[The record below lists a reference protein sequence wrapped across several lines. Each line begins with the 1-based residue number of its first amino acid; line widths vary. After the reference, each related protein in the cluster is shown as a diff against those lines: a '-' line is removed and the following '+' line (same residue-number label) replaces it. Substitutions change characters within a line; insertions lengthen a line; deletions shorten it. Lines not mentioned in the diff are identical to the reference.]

1 MRSIKSKKCKE
12 CGGNFTPFKTTQVVC
27 GAKCATKLAEAKV
40 WKERKKVMIE
50 NTRTRTEWLALL
62 QIVFNKY
69 IRLRDANKPC
79 ISCDRKL
86 TGKFDAGHYLSVG
99 SYPNLRF
106 NEDNVHGQDVYCN
119 QHLHG
124 NHIEYGLR
132 LPLRIGQDAY
142 NRLMNK
148 RGDALKLTLDE
159 IKELIKVYKL
169 KIKEHDKAR
178 TNNRI

>member
-1 MRSIKSKKCKE
+1 MKKIKPKKCKE
-12 CGGNFTPFKTTQVVC
+12 CGGSFTPYKTTQIVC
-27 GAKCATKLAEAKV
+27 GSKCATKLSEAKS
-40 WKERKKVMIE
+40 WKEKKKIMIE
-50 NTRTRTEWLALL
+50 NIRTRTEWLGLL

-69 IRLRDANKPC
+69 IRLRDAGKPC
-79 ISCDRKL
+79 ISCDRPL

-106 NEDNVHGQDVYCN
+106 DEDNVHGQDVYCN

-148 RGDALKLTLDE
+148 RGDALKLTIDE
-159 IKELIKVYKL
+159 IKELIKHYKQ
-169 KIKEHDKAR
+169 KIKEHGK
-178 TNNRI
+178 

>member
-1 MRSIKSKKCKE
+1 MKLIKSKKCKE

-27 GAKCATKLAEAKV
+27 GAKCAAKLAEAKV

-79 ISCDRKL
+79 ISCDRPL
-86 TGKFDAGHYLSVG
+86 TSKFDAGHFFSVG
-99 SYPNLRF
+99 RYPNLRF
-106 NEDNVHGQDVYCN
+106 CEDNVHGQCVHCN

-124 NHIEYGLR
+124 NHLEYNE
-132 LPLRIGQDAY
+132 RIQQRISAFNY
-142 NRLMNK
+142 VVLMNK
-148 RGDALKLTLDE
+148 RNDDLKLTLNE

-169 KIKEHDKAR
+169 KIKEHGKL
-178 TNNRI
+178 

>member
-1 MRSIKSKKCKE
+1 
-12 CGGNFTPFKTTQVVC
+12 
-27 GAKCATKLAEAKV
+27 
-40 WKERKKVMIE
+40 MIE
-50 NTRTRTEWLALL
+50 NTRTRTEWLSLL

-69 IRLRDANKPC
+69 IRLRDAGKPC
-79 ISCDRKL
+79 ISCDRPL
-86 TGKFDAGHYLSVG
+86 GKVFDAGHFLSVG
-99 SYPNLRF
+99 RYPNLRF
-106 NEDNVHGQDVYCN
+106 DESNTNGQCIYCN
-119 QHLHG
+119 QHQHG
-124 NHIEYGLR
+124 NQIEYGLR

-178 TNNRI
+178 TNNGI

>member
-1 MRSIKSKKCKE
+1 MRIIKNKKCKE

-27 GAKCATKLAEAKV
+27 GAKCAAKLAEAKV

-79 ISCDRKL
+79 ISCDRPL
-86 TGKFDAGHYLSVG
+86 TSKFDAGHFFSVG
-99 SYPNLRF
+99 RYPNLRF
-106 NEDNVHGQDVYCN
+106 CEDNVHGQCVHCN

-124 NHIEYGLR
+124 NHLEYNE
-132 LPLRIGQDAY
+132 RIQHRISSFNY
-142 NRLMNK
+142 VVLMNK
-148 RGDALKLTLDE
+148 RNDDLKLTLDE

>member
-1 MRSIKSKKCKE
+1 MRSIKNKKCKE

-79 ISCDRKL
+79 ISCDRPL
-86 TGKFDAGHYLSVG
+86 TSKFDAGHFFSVG
-99 SYPNLRF
+99 RYPNLRF
-106 NEDNVHGQDVYCN
+106 CEDNVHGQCVFCN

-124 NHIEYGLR
+124 NHLEYNE
-132 LPLRIGQDAY
+132 RIQHRINAFNY
-142 NRLMNK
+142 VVLMNK
-148 RGDALKLTLDE
+148 RNDDLKLTLDE

-169 KIKEHDKAR
+169 KIKEHGK
-178 TNNRI
+178 TINE

>member
-27 GAKCATKLAEAKV
+27 GAKCAAKLAEAKV
-40 WKERKKVMIE
+40 WKEKKKVMIE

-79 ISCDRKL
+79 ISCDKPL
-86 TGKFDAGHYLSVG
+86 TSKFDAGHFFSVG
-99 SYPNLRF
+99 RYPNLRF
-106 NEDNVHGQDVYCN
+106 CEDNVHGQCVHCN

-124 NHIEYGLR
+124 NHLEYNE
-132 LPLRIGQDAY
+132 RIQ
-142 NRLMNK
+142 NRISAFNYVVLMNK
-148 RGDALKLTLDE
+148 RNDDLKLTLDE

-169 KIKEHDKAR
+169 KIKEHGKT
-178 TNNRI
+178 TNE

>member
-1 MRSIKSKKCKE
+1 MRSIKNKKCKE

-62 QIVFNKY
+62 QIIFNKY

-79 ISCDRKL
+79 ISCDRPL
-86 TGKFDAGHYLSVG
+86 TSKFDAGHFFSVG
-99 SYPNLRF
+99 RYPNLRF
-106 NEDNVHGQDVYCN
+106 CEDNVHGQCVHCN

-124 NHIEYGLR
+124 NHLEYNE
-132 LPLRIGQDAY
+132 RIQHRISAFNY
-142 NRLMNK
+142 VVLMNK
-148 RGDALKLTLDE
+148 RNDDLKLTLNE

-169 KIKEHDKAR
+169 KIKEHGNSR
-178 TNNRI
+178 TTSE

>member
-1 MRSIKSKKCKE
+1 MKKIKNKKCKE

-79 ISCDRKL
+79 ISCDRTL
-86 TGKFDAGHYLSVG
+86 TSKFDAGHFFSVG
-99 SYPNLRF
+99 RYPNLRF
-106 NEDNVHGQDVYCN
+106 CEDNVHGQCVHCN

-124 NHIEYGLR
+124 NHLEYNE
-132 LPLRIGQDAY
+132 RIQHRISSFNY
-142 NRLMNK
+142 VVLMNK
-148 RGDALKLTLDE
+148 RNDDLKLTLDE

-169 KIKEHDKAR
+169 KIKEHGKT
-178 TNNRI
+178 TND

>member
-1 MRSIKSKKCKE
+1 MKLIKSKKCKE

-27 GAKCATKLAEAKV
+27 GAKCAAKLAEAKV

-50 NTRTRTEWLALL
+50 NTRTRTEWLSLL

-79 ISCDRKL
+79 ISCDRPL
-86 TGKFDAGHYLSVG
+86 TSKFDAGHFFSVG
-99 SYPNLRF
+99 RYPNLRF
-106 NEDNVHGQDVYCN
+106 CEDNVHGQCVHCN

-124 NHIEYGLR
+124 NHLEYNE
-132 LPLRIGQDAY
+132 RIQQRISAFNY
-142 NRLMNK
+142 VVLMNK
-148 RGDALKLTLDE
+148 RNDDLKLTLDE

-169 KIKEHDKAR
+169 KIKEHGKT
-178 TNNRI
+178 TNE

>member
-1 MRSIKSKKCKE
+1 MRIIKNKKCKE

-27 GAKCATKLAEAKV
+27 GAKCAAKLAEAKV

-50 NTRTRTEWLALL
+50 NTRTRTEWLSLL

-69 IRLRDANKPC
+69 IRLRDAGKPC
-79 ISCDRKL
+79 ISCDRPL
-86 TGKFDAGHYLSVG
+86 TSKFDAGHFFSVG
-99 SYPNLRF
+99 RYPNLRF
-106 NEDNVHGQDVYCN
+106 CEDNVHGQCVHCN

-124 NHIEYGLR
+124 NHLEYNE
-132 LPLRIGQDAY
+132 RIQHRISSFNY
-142 NRLMNK
+142 VVLMNK
-148 RGDALKLTLDE
+148 RNDDLKLTLDE

-178 TNNRI
+178 THNRI

>member
-1 MRSIKSKKCKE
+1 MRSIKNKKCKE

-27 GAKCATKLAEAKV
+27 GAKCAAKLAEAKV
-40 WKERKKVMIE
+40 WKEKKKVMIE

-79 ISCDRKL
+79 ISCDRPL
-86 TGKFDAGHYLSVG
+86 TSKFDAGHFFSVG
-99 SYPNLRF
+99 RYPNLRF
-106 NEDNVHGQDVYCN
+106 CEDNVHGQCVHCN

-124 NHIEYGLR
+124 NHLEYNE
-132 LPLRIGQDAY
+132 RIQHRISSFNY
-142 NRLMNK
+142 VVLMNK
-148 RGDALKLTLDE
+148 RNDDLKLTLDE

-169 KIKEHDKAR
+169 KIKEHGKTIND
-178 TNNRI
+178 

>member
-1 MRSIKSKKCKE
+1 MERKVKNKKCKE

-27 GAKCATKLAEAKV
+27 GAKCAAKLAETKV
-40 WKERKKVMIE
+40 WKEKKKVMIE
-50 NTRTRTEWLALL
+50 NTRTRTEWLSLL

-79 ISCDRKL
+79 ISCERPL
-86 TGKFDAGHYLSVG
+86 TSKFDAGHFLSVG

-106 NEDNVHGQDVYCN
+106 NEDNVHGQCVYCN
-119 QHLHG
+119 QHQHG
-124 NHIEYGLR
+124 NQIEYGLR
-132 LPLRIGQDAY
+132 LPLRIGNDAY

-159 IKELIKVYKL
+159 IKELIKIYKT
-169 KIKEHDKAR
+169 KIKEHGKI
-178 TNNRI
+178 TNN

>member
-1 MRSIKSKKCKE
+1 MRLIKSKKCKE
-12 CGGNFTPFKTTQVVC
+12 CGGSFTPFKTTQVVC
-27 GAKCATKLAEAKV
+27 GTKCATKLAESKL
-40 WKERKKVMIE
+40 WKEKKKVMIE
-50 NTRTRTEWLALL
+50 NTRTRTEWLSLL

-79 ISCDRKL
+79 ISCDRIL
-86 TGKFDAGHYLSVG
+86 TGKFDAGHYFSVG

-106 NEDNVHGQDVYCN
+106 DESNVHGQDVYCN

-159 IKELIKVYKL
+159 IKELIKHYKL
-169 KIKEHDKAR
+169 KIKEYGKL
-178 TNNRI
+178 